1 MDTSPRPKNVQKG
14 GGGGYPLYT
23 GVFCTFSG
31 IPKNRKI
38 GLFGVRIH
46 PFWPKIRP
54 GQAHDLRNSNFMLPG
69 QKKPKNEEKQA
80 KKNPKILENFLKNLK
95 NLELSIRKIL

>member
-1 MDTSPRPKNVQKG
+1 MRSQFFEPEVNPPALKMYRR
-14 GGGGYPLYT
+14 GGGYPLYM
-23 GVFCTFSG
+23 GGFCTFSG

-38 GLFGVRIH
+38 ALFGVRIH

-54 GQAHDLRNSNFMLPG
+54 GQAHDLPNLNFMLPG

-80 KKNPKILENFLKNLK
+80 KEKSRKN
-95 NLELSIRKIL
+95 